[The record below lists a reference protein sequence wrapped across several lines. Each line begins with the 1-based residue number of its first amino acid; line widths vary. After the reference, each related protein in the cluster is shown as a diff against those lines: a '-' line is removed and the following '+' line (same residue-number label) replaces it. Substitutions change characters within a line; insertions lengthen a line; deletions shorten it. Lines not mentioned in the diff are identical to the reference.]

1 MSNPWNVLQRGY
13 KDISDT
19 SGGANGG
26 ANGEGMDSPAAT
38 PFSISPQALSAIMGQ
53 WGMQVPQPSPG
64 SAVDERSR
72 QMQMRDIFN
81 QSIIQDPILMHLF
94 GADWLKQLY
103 PQGPS
108 PFMPQRQQDFFG
120 NAPTSG
126 N

>member
-1 MSNPWNVLQRGY
+1 MALNDQFGQW
-13 KDISDT
+13 
-19 SGGANGG
+19 GADQ
-26 ANGEGMDSPAAT
+26 GMGSPANM
-38 PFSISPQALSAIMGQ
+38 PFSISPEALQAILGL
-53 WGMQVPQPSPG
+53 WGIETPTPSPG